1 MSVPLL
7 ASFLADMRNFP
18 HEKLSQTVD
27 SSRIFLVTTRHNR
40 CTKQVVTGVGRA
52 QWQAFKGT
60 AWLGCGRIT
69 MLEKRSDRDLKQRV
83 LREMK
88 WDSRIDWASINVE
101 VNDAVATLTGA
112 VPSYA
117 QKIAAQDAAHRV
129 AGVLDVANDIEVRP
143 LDRFIRTD
151 SEIAGAVR
159 NALEWDAL
167 VPNELIQSTVSD
179 GWVTLEGEV
188 DFWRERND
196 AERAIRQLA
205 GVIGVINKITIR
217 KQEVNAKQLR
227 EEIEFALERRADRE
241 AARLRIEVNDGAV
254 DLWGRVHSWQEKR
267 AVLGSI
273 SHAPGVTQ
281 VRDHVRIDPYF

>member
-1 MSVPLL
+1 
-7 ASFLADMRNFP
+7 
-18 HEKLSQTVD
+18 
-27 SSRIFLVTTRHNR
+27 
-40 CTKQVVTGVGRA
+40 
-52 QWQAFKGT
+52 
-60 AWLGCGRIT
+60 

-83 LREMK
+83 LRELK
-88 WDSRIDWASINVE
+88 WDSRIDSASIDVA
-101 VNDAVATLTGA
+101 VSDAVVTLMGA
-112 VPSYA
+112 VSIYA
-117 QKIAAQDAAHRV
+117 QKIAAQNAAHRV

-143 LDRFIRTD
+143 FDRYLRTD

-188 DFWRERND
+188 NYWRERTD
-196 AERAIRQLA
+196 AEAAIRRLA
-205 GVIGVINKITIR
+205 GVVGVVNKITIR
-217 KQEVNAKQLR
+217 KQEVNVKQLR

-241 AARLRIEVNDGAV
+241 AERLRIEVNDGAV
-254 DLWGRVHSWQEKR
+254 DLWGRTHSWQEKR

-281 VRDHVRIDPYF
+281 VRDHLRIDPYY